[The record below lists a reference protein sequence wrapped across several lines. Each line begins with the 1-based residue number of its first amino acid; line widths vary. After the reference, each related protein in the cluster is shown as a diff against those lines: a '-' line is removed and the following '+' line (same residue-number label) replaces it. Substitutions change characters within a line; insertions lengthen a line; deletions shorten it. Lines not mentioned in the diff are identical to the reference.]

1 MRASTS
7 WTRFHPA
14 TRIAVAVGA
23 ILSIASF
30 TGWERVGLAL
40 AHFSPAG
47 GFESRCEDLPPSSVS
62 ISMKPPRIA
71 EDGTV
76 PADVLTRLSASP
88 LEAMRTI
95 GLTQAKFGH
104 RSTLEVKG
112 IEDRMGARACV
123 RPAVAVE
130 LYVAPMTVYV
140 AREYRDDPCR
150 ARVIREHEQRH
161 VDTYV
166 AFVRESVP
174 RLKSKLELV
183 VGPAPHF
190 GYTVAEAQ
198 ATLDR
203 RLGDALTAFMRN
215 AEQTL
220 AARQAAIDTPE
231 EYERIRLAC
240 AAGNG

>member
-1 MRASTS
+1 MS
-7 WTRFHPA
+7 WTRFHPV

-30 TGWERVGLAL
+30 TGWERVGEAL

-47 GFESRCEDLPPSSVS
+47 GFESRCEDLPPRSISVS
-62 ISMKPPRIA
+62 MNAPNVA
-71 EDGTV
+71 ENRAVTS
-76 PADVLTRLSASP
+76 DVLTRMSESP

-112 IEDRMGARACV
+112 IEDRIGARACV

-140 AREYRDDPCR
+140 AREYSGDPCR
-150 ARVIREHEQRH
+150 TRVIREHEQRH
-161 VDTYV
+161 VDAYL
-166 AFVRESVP
+166 AFARESVP
-174 RLKSKLELV
+174 RLKHELERVL
-183 VGPAPHF
+183 GAAPHYS
-190 GYTVAEAQ
+190 YTVAEAQ
-198 ATLDR
+198 QSLDR
-203 RLGDALTAFMRN
+203 RLGDALASFMRD

-220 AARQAAIDTPE
+220 ATRQAAIDTRE
-231 EYERIRLAC
+231 EYERIRVAC
-240 AAGNG
+240 QAGNG

>member
-1 MRASTS
+1 MS
-7 WTRFHPA
+7 WTRFHPV

-30 TGWERVGLAL
+30 TGWERVGEAL

-47 GFESRCEDLPPSSVS
+47 GFESRCEDLPPRTISVS
-62 ISMKPPRIA
+62 LKVPSIA
-71 EDGTV
+71 ENRAETSD
-76 PADVLTRLSASP
+76 ALTRMSESP

-112 IEDRMGARACV
+112 IEDRIGARACV

-140 AREYRDDPCR
+140 AREYSGDPCR
-150 ARVIREHEQRH
+150 TRVIREHEQRH
-161 VDTYV
+161 VDAYL
-166 AFVRESVP
+166 AFARESVP
-174 RLKSKLELV
+174 RLKSELERLL
-183 VGPAPHF
+183 GAAPHY

-198 ATLDR
+198 HGLDR
-203 RLGDALTAFMRN
+203 RLGDALTSFMRD

-220 AARQAAIDTPE
+220 ASRQAAIDTRE
-231 EYERIRLAC
+231 EYERIRVAC
-240 AAGNG
+240 QAGNG